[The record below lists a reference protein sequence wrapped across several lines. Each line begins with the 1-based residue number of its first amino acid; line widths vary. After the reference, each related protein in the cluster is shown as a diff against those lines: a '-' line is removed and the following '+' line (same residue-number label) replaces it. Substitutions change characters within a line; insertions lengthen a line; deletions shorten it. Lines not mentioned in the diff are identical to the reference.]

1 MTKGIMFNIYIFKSR
16 VEKTQEAMTIQVVA
30 KNEAEA
36 RRLARETTDN
46 FGYAIQTLVLS
57 SVEAV

>member
-1 MTKGIMFNIYIFKSR
+1 MFNIYIFKSR